1 MGVVLDRVELTSVR
15 ASAFTEWVHAEIF
28 DAEGAGA
35 LVELSPGP
43 DAVERVAASIAEIV
57 DLLSGERVVEDAGV
71 AAVVPADVAALPPRH
86 PTRTA
91 VSTVRTAVTMLQAL
105 KSGAGLTEMLGGA
118 SLDSVE
124 LYANINRALL
134 GGVRTPSG
142 FAREAERAVR
152 RGFRT
157 VKCAP
162 FDEVS
167 PTGPAESAQP
177 GIDRVAAVRD
187 AVGPDVDVLVDC
199 HSRFDAA
206 VAPGVAD
213 ELARLDVGWFEEP
226 VEPTSAPDAL
236 AGIAAAVDVPV
247 AGGES
252 GYGADF
258 FDDLVRRGAVS
269 VIMPDIK
276 FCGGVTEARRAGV
289 AAAARGAGFSL
300 HSPSGPVSLLASG
313 HVTAS
318 VAGTMALEHAVNE
331 APWRAEL
338 LDPPELI
345 ESGRLRLPRGVLA
358 PALDQAVVS
367 RYGRRWKP

>member
-167 PTGPAESAQP
+167 PTGPAESARP

-226 VEPTSAPDAL
+226 VEPTSAPDVL

-318 VAGTMALEHAVNE
+318 VDGAMALEHAVNE